1 VSIVDDIKYEFT
13 TKSNYVKL
21 IYINLA
27 VFIIIRLFLLIG
39 DFMLQ
44 GTFGSTFLSKLMLY
58 SDLSKLL
65 TQPWSI
71 LSYMFVHVS
80 FWHIVFNL
88 LVLYWFG
95 RIFEDL
101 VSATRLIPV
110 FIMGGL
116 VGGVVFLLTSNLFPV
131 FNTVLGNSSLV
142 GASAGIAAIILA
154 TATLAPNYTIHMI
167 LIGPV
172 QIKWIAI
179 VLIGMDVLFLS
190 EGNTGGR
197 LAHLGGAFAGY
208 LYVFQ
213 LRKGND
219 FSDYMIYFWNKITSL
234 FKKKEKKLK
243 VVKKGSP
250 SNVKPKKV
258 VDQDHQDKLDAI
270 LDKISRSGYESLST
284 EEKAFLFDIS
294 KQK

>member
-1 VSIVDDIKYEFT
+1 MSLVDDIKYEFT

-71 LSYMFVHVS
+71 LTYMFVHVS

-101 VSATRLIPV
+101 VSSSRLIPV
-110 FIMGGL
+110 FIIGGL
-116 VGGVVFLLTSNLFPV
+116 VGGLVFLLTSNLFPV

-208 LYVFQ
+208 FYVFQ
-213 LRKGND
+213 LRRGND
-219 FSDYMIYFWNKITSL
+219 FSDYMFFFWNKITSL

-243 VVKKGSP
+243 VVKKGTP
-250 SNVKPKKV
+250 SKVKPKKV
-258 VDQDHQDKLDAI
+258 IDQDHQDKLDAI
-270 LDKISRSGYESLST
+270 LDKISRSGYESLTT